1 MKLLIILNRNPYD
14 GSDVTR
20 NTLRLADFS
29 LKALDSVFIFLMN
42 DAVDLAKEG
51 VLPCEYDTNL
61 GNMLVELIAKGVS
74 VRVCDT
80 CLTRCGLAKGMP
92 LMKGAIEAKMPE
104 LVSLIKEADKVISF

>member
-20 NTLRLADFS
+20 NALRLADFS
-29 LKALDSVFIFLMN
+29 LKALYSVSIFLMN

-51 VLPCEYDTNL
+51 VLLCEYDTNL
-61 GNMLVELIAKGVS
+61 GNMPVELTDKDIT

-80 CLTRCGLAKGMP
+80 CLTRFGLAKGMP

-104 LVSLIKEADKVISF
+104 LVSLIKEADTVISL